1 MRSLDLRL
9 IDLKRH
15 ELLVGEGF
23 EIIIVDQAI
32 GILLWIARVDL
43 ERTLTGISSAR
54 QAENRA
60 EERIHSR
67 NRANNLRGVGKPPDF
82 SQGKI

>member
-1 MRSLDLRL
+1 MRSLNLRL

-15 ELLVGEGF
+15 ELLVGEGL
-23 EIIIVDQAI
+23 EIIIVDQAL
-32 GILLWIARVDL
+32 GILLGVARVDL

-60 EERIHSR
+60 KERVPQ
-67 NRANNLRGVGKPPDF
+67 LRSCLQPPRRREAPRL
-82 SQGKI
+82 